1 MLLAIFITGKY
12 YNDILQNLDWRL
24 MIKNKKKNLEK

>member
-24 MIKNKKKNLEK
+24 MIKNKKKKLEK